1 MLGRHPRQE
10 RLKLN
15 RALPCPCWSYVS
27 QLSRGWKANRLRSW
41 PSISTSTPSFWNHN
55 VTQIQAHRQQQ
66 SSKTASWALRNTRAT
81 QKMASKRAYPD
92 PIKGHGRPPEL
103 SQVLRISPAKL
114 ARAWRPGFFF
124 PIANPWPMEKPVPTC
139 CPSLFLQPC
148 ARIFGTRRS
157 ALKFGSFQLEHVL
170 NEPLPCMGTPCSS
183 DFVWALLLSP
193 PVLPMAGWAQAR
205 PPARETAKQPH
216 LWPGRLNSAPW
227 ACQPPRAPSC
237 PRHRPPPHPPRLG
250 VHLPNQAKPPPA
262 SSIIGWV
269 CRGIKLLYVVWCLSF
284 PPSLCL
290 YIADSFWLSFARVIA
305 WAAFDP
311 AALKLCAPSP

>member
-1 MLGRHPRQE
+1 MLGRHPHQE

-124 PIANPWPMEKPVPTC
+124 PLQIPGQWKSLCLPVARHCSCGLARAFSAQGAQRWNLVPF
-139 CPSLFLQPC
+139 SLNMFWMSHCLAW
-148 ARIFGTRRS
+148 AR
-157 ALKFGSFQLEHVL
+157 HVL
-170 NEPLPCMGTPCSS
+170 LILFERCFYRRPFCLWPVGHKPDRPQGKPQSNHICGPA
-183 DFVWALLLSP
+183 VWIQHLERVNLLALLL
-193 PVLPMAGWAQAR
+193 VLAVVLLHIRQGWGC
-205 PPARETAKQPH
+205 T
-216 LWPGRLNSAPW
+216 
-227 ACQPPRAPSC
+227 C
-237 PRHRPPPHPPRLG
+237 PTRQSLLRHPPLSAGFVGGSSFFMWFG
-250 VHLPNQAKPPPA
+250 VSLSLPLSA
-262 SSIIGWV
+262 SI
-269 CRGIKLLYVVWCLSF
+269 LLTLSGCLS
-284 PPSLCL
+284 LG
-290 YIADSFWLSFARVIA
+290 
-305 WAAFDP
+305 
-311 AALKLCAPSP
+311 